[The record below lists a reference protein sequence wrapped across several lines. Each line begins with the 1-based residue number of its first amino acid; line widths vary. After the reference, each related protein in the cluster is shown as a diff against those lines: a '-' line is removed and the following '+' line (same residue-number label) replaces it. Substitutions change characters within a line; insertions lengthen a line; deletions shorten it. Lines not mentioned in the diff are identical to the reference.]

1 MLTNTNT
8 DADTMKNLVILIS
21 GRGSNMEAIVN
32 AAIPGARIAAVISN
46 RPEAAGLD
54 FARAKGLEVRVV
66 DHRDYTSR
74 EHFDAELR
82 AQIDSFSPDLL
93 VLAGFMRILTDSF
106 TRHYEGRMLNVHPS
120 LLPAF
125 SGLHTHRR
133 AIESGCKIAGC
144 TVHFV
149 TAELD
154 HGPIVA
160 QCAVPV
166 LANDLEQ
173 DLAERVLEQEHRL
186 YPLAVRW
193 FIEDRLVIEN
203 GIVRLSADQG
213 MALAA
218 LQNPAE

>member
-82 AQIDSFSPDLL
+82 AQIDRFSPDLL

-166 LANDLEQ
+166 LANDREQ
-173 DLAERVLEQEHRL
+173 DLADRVLEQEHRL

-218 LQNPAE
+218 LQNPAG